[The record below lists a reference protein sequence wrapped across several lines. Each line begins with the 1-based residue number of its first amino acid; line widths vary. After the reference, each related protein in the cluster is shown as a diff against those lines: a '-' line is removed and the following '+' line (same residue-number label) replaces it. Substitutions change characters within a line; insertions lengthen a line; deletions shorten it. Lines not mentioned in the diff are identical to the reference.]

1 MNNDELEFLEGGSYL
16 SLGTRKRSGDWVNT
30 PVWFAPHPT
39 KNAGS
44 YFVFSAGGAGKVKRI
59 RNFKECRVAACNV
72 RGVIL
77 GPWADKHAYLLET
90 AEDEAIALEAL
101 RDKYGWQMK
110 LGDFFSV
117 LTGKKKKRAYIRI
130 DPL

>member
-1 MNNDELEFLEGGSYL
+1 MNKEELAFMEGGSYL

-39 KNAGS
+39 ANPGS
-44 YFVFSAGGAGKVKRI
+44 YFVFSAGAAGKVKRL
-59 RNFKECRVAACNV
+59 RNFSECKVAACNV
-72 RGVIL
+72 RGVLL
-77 GPWADKHAYLLET
+77 GPWAERRGYVLDT
-90 AEDEAIALEAL
+90 PEDEEIALEAL

-110 LGDFFSV
+110 MGDFFSV

-130 DPL
+130 DPQ